1 MEATKLADTQPK
13 LVASAPAVLVA
24 RLQTYLSCCTYP
36 WVLHLSVVGYLSYVA
51 DRVACRGIHLAAVA
65 FALALGVGSAL
76 HFKKIWYTWPQEWW
90 PSVSATIGDWYP
102 ERNLFQLVIAIVS
115 GPRFVMIGIAY
126 LLARAPRT
134 SLPGFIAC
142 CGFLRTLLCGG
153 WVFITSSDH
162 GDMHDVLMISYIVLN
177 IPWMVGTLHFTSP
190 TNPTARWWRTLTGSL
205 FFTMLVPLVYYYIQH
220 KVHRIAGAYSKYA
233 LFEWSLI
240 LLDVAFDAVSILD
253 VSSLE
258 IRIIE
263 KGVDAPV
270 APPYLAPPIP
280 SAHTRKEPAIERWYN
295 WFDERT
301 SDTRLFLAHSYLGE
315 PPSCQFRSVFDRCQ
329 RHFVL
334 PHTAFVFWSNL
345 TVLPIMIFYSS
356 VWSMGLSGEEV
367 LLFVSL
373 SPVFLSIRRLRE
385 LVLGNQTLV
394 HLVTLI
400 GLAAY
405 QIDDDGAVRLRVL
418 AFAVGVGSL
427 LYTAKWW
434 EARAHQTE
442 LYCRTVTFGTGLIFT
457 LLLRFAN
464 FSLNPVW
471 PIMSDRTGPTANGG
485 HNLIGIIFGLASV
498 IELAK
503 HKAPVLAPPALL
515 VKRSY
520 GSRVFATFATGSLFF
535 ILHLL
540 YTDSGTIIAWSWEG
554 YPIRGPMAMPHG
566 ILTILACSL
575 GLASSHLPFVT
586 RTPWFIV
593 ACLGCSLLYLRK
605 GWTAFIG
612 GCVLGTWTFSVLPA
626 IIGLAVENASTPGPV
641 FFFAFLIYGV
651 LELAATWTV
660 AYAFVPG
667 GPILRERTDI
677 VLVAMM
683 ACLALGVVELNIR
696 KAGPDAQVSD
706 TPGDNAAVSSSRLA
720 RLRGVLVIGLLLCT
734 VAIQYR
740 LKLVAPSPYRPESR
754 LITAGIWT
762 VHFAMDGQMWES
774 QRRMAAILRDAELDV
789 VGLLESDVQRL
800 VGGNRDMTQYIAS
813 ELNMYADLGPSPSS
827 HTWGC
832 ALLSKFPILNSTHHL
847 LPSPAGELAPAIH
860 ATLDVYGT
868 LVDVV
873 VAHNG
878 QEEDPL
884 DRELQSKELGRTM
897 NETWPRP
904 IVFLG
909 YVVTLPHAEKPAPY
923 RYLVEDGRMLDV
935 DPTDSDRWCQYIL
948 FRNLERVAYARLS
961 RGSNPAITDT
971 ELQLAKFVVPD
982 KTVRLVDPEDPE
994 KPFDNTRAR
1003 RVHQLKIPD
1012 QHRFPDMF
1020 YGEGVRGHFY
1030 HSLEDTDGKNAP
1042 IYYLSEEEEL
1052 KRQKDW
1058 EELLSQRPECQQM

>member
-1 MEATKLADTQPK
+1 MEASKRSDVQPK

-24 RLQTYLSCCTYP
+24 RLQTFLSCC
-36 WVLHLSVVGYLSYVA
+36 
-51 DRVACRGIHLAAVA
+51 
-65 FALALGVGSAL
+65 SAL
-76 HFKKIWYTWPQEWW
+76 HFQRIVKNQAGHSYTVDRFTRWYTWPQEWW

-115 GPRFVMIGIAY
+115 GPRFAMIGIAY
-126 LLARAPRT
+126 LLVRAPGT
-134 SLPGFIAC
+134 SLPGFVAW

-153 WVFITSSDH
+153 WVFITSSDQ
-162 GDMHDVLMISYIVLN
+162 GDMHDVLMIRYEDEDVAATRFVLTLKNAMLSSYIVMN
-177 IPWMVGTLHFTSP
+177 IPWMLGTLHFTSP
-190 TNPTARWWRTLTGSL
+190 TNPTARRWRMITGTL
-205 FFTMLVPLVYYYIQH
+205 FFASLVPLVYYYIQH
-220 KVHRIAGAYSKYA
+220 KVHRLPGAYSKYA
-233 LFEWSLI
+233 LFEWGLI

-253 VSSLE
+253 VARLE
-258 IRIIE
+258 IKIVDN
-263 KGVDAPV
+263 GVDAP
-270 APPYLAPPIP
+270 AARPYLAPPIP
-280 SAHTRKEPAIERWYN
+280 SAHTRKTPAIEQWYI

-301 SDTRLFLAHSYLGE
+301 SDTRLFLAHSYL
-315 PPSCQFRSVFDRCQ
+315 
-329 RHFVL
+329 
-334 PHTAFVFWSNL
+334 AFVFWSNL

-373 SPVFLSIRRLRE
+373 SPALLSIRRLRE
-385 LVLGNQTLV
+385 LVVGHQTLF

-405 QIDDDGAVRLRVL
+405 QIDDEGEVRLRVL
-418 AFAVGVGSL
+418 AFAVGVGCL
-427 LYTAKWW
+427 LYPANWW
-434 EARAHQTE
+434 EARAHKAE
-442 LYCRTVTFGTGLIFT
+442 LQYRTVTFGVGLILT

-471 PIMSDRTGPTANGG
+471 PIMSDKTGPTANGG
-485 HNLIGIIFGLASV
+485 HNLLGLVLGLASV
-498 IELAK
+498 VELAK
-503 HKAPVLAPPALL
+503 HNLPRLTPPTLI
-515 VKRSY
+515 VRRSY
-520 GSRVFATFATGSLFF
+520 GSFVFAAFATGSLFF
-535 ILHLL
+535 LLHLL

-554 YPIRGPMAMPHG
+554 YPVRGPMAMPHG
-566 ILTILACSL
+566 LWTILACSV
-575 GLASSHLPFVT
+575 GLAAAHLSFVT
-586 RTPWFIV
+586 RAPWFLV
-593 ACLGCSLLYLRK
+593 ACFGCSLLYLRK
-605 GWTAFIG
+605 GWTAFLG
-612 GCVLGTWTFSVLPA
+612 GSVLGIWAFSVLPA
-626 IIGLAVENASTPGPV
+626 FIGLAVENAATPGPV

-667 GPILRERTDI
+667 GPLLRERTDL

-683 ACLALGVVELNIR
+683 ACLALGIVELSIR
-696 KAGPDAQVSD
+696 PRAGPDSAAQVSAD
-706 TPGDNAAVSSSRLA
+706 QPPMARSRQEFHA
-720 RLRGVLVIGLLLCT
+720 RLRSVLAIGLAVGT
-734 VAIQYR
+734 VVIQYR
-740 LKLVAPSPYRPESR
+740 SQLVAPSPHRPDSR

-762 VHFAMDGQMWES
+762 VHFAMDGKMWES
-774 QRRMAAILRDAELDV
+774 QRRMAAIIRDAQLDV

-800 VGGNRDMTQYIAS
+800 VGGNREMTQYIAS
-813 ELNMYADLGPSPSS
+813 ELNMYADIGPSPSG

-860 ATLDVYGT
+860 ATLLVYDT

-878 QEEDPL
+878 QEEDSL
-884 DRELQSKELGRTM
+884 DRELQSKELGRIM
-897 NETWPRP
+897 SEAWPRP
-904 IVFLG
+904 VIFLG
-909 YVVTLPHAEKPAPY
+909 YVVTLPHAAKPAPY

-935 DPTDSDRWCQYIL
+935 DPTDMDRWCQYIL
-948 FRNLERVAYARLS
+948 FRNLERVAYARLN

-982 KTVRLVDPEDPE
+982 NTSQLLDPTDSE
-994 KPFDNTRAR
+994 KPIDNTRAR
-1003 RVHQLKIPD
+1003 RVTQLKIPD

-1030 HSLEDTDGKNAP
+1030 HSLEDTEGKNAP

-1058 EELLSQRPECQQM
+1058 ETVLSNRPECQQM